1 MEPAPVVPGRT
12 SVRTSVALAGAALAL
27 YGLIRFVFNAAAVRV
42 FGPEYVG
49 VVGVGV
55 SWATLAAVL
64 VASAPAVVV
73 SRFVAERRG
82 RGEDERAGAVLAG
95 VLLLGGF
102 ALAGAAVVLAGVP
115 ALAPVRLLALYAP
128 GFGLYLLLKAGYLAW
143 ADDRSY
149 FLAEI
154 AACGAFFA
162 TFAAACAA
170 RSPLGATAS
179 LLVHPLVFALVAA
192 VRLRRRLRWTGAL
205 RELRAGAGTYAPF
218 LGASF
223 VNALGGLGGYHLIV
237 VAAGAILREPADVGY
252 VALILASLSPLNL
265 APQALGAVLLPELAF
280 RSAGADAAATR
291 GLVRKSVVAMQVVA
305 GAAGVPLLLFPG
317 FWLARLGVP
326 DRADLRLA
334 WVLLA
339 LPLLVAM
346 ISAPCGHLLN
356 ATRHAAAHARATA
369 ATLLAGLAVG
379 IATLAAWGVPGAGV
393 FRAVGEIPLALF
405 RLFRANREVGWAE
418 GRRGSTAGTLLA
430 LAAAAVIGALAA
442 LP

>member
-1 MEPAPVVPGRT
+1 
-12 SVRTSVALAGAALAL
+12 VALTAAALAL
-27 YGLIRFVFNAAAVRV
+27 YGLIRFVFNAVAVRI
-42 FGPEYVG
+42 FGAEFVG
-49 VVGVGV
+49 VVGVGS

-64 VASAPAVVV
+64 IASAPAVVV

-82 RGEDERAGAVLAG
+82 RGEDERAAAVFAG
-95 VLLLGGF
+95 VLLLSGS
-102 ALAGAAVVLAGVP
+102 ALAGAAVVLAFVP

-128 GFGLYLLLKAGYLAW
+128 GFGFYLLLKAGYLAW
-143 ADDRSY
+143 ADDRRY
-149 FLAEI
+149 FAAEI
-154 AACGAFFA
+154 VSSVAFFA
-162 TFAAACAA
+162 AFAAACAA

-179 LLVHPLVFALVAA
+179 LLVHPLAFGLLAA
-192 VRLRRRLRWTGAL
+192 FRLRRRMRLSGAL

-237 VAAGAILREPADVGY
+237 VAAGAILRDPADVGY

-280 RSAGADAAATR
+280 RSGAGDADATR
-291 GLVRKSVVAMQVVA
+291 RLVRRSVAAMQGFAVV
-305 GAAGVPLLLFPG
+305 AGVPLLAFPG
-317 FWLARLGVP
+317 FWMARLGVP
-326 DRADLRLA
+326 DRGDLRVA

-369 ATLLAGLAVG
+369 ATLLAGLGVG
-379 IATLAAWGVPGAGV
+379 WLALAAWGVPGAGL
-393 FRAVGEIPLALF
+393 FRFVGEIPLALF
-405 RLFRANREVGWAE
+405 RMARANREAAWAE
-418 GRRGSTAGTLLA
+418 GRRGLLAGTLLA
-430 LAAAAVIGALAA
+430 LGAAAVIGALAA
-442 LP
+442 RP